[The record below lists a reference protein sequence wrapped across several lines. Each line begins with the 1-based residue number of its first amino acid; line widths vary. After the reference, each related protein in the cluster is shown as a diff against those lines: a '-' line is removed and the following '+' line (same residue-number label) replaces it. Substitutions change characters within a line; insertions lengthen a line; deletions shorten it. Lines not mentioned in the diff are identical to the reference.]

1 MPSRRNDD
9 CDRGRAAT
17 AAGIAAAIGLRLWA
31 KAARRPLDTLA
42 LLGAVAASLT
52 IIVNAVFLQKGPR
65 PAPFLFNPPP
75 PAENRRGAT
84 TTVAPKPAATAMSTT
99 VPAPAPALSPVNVRS
114 PRTVA
119 ARRNDPIAELIVG
132 SSRLAAAQRVLAQFG
147 YGQIKPSGNL
157 DEATRAAIMRFERD
171 HQLPVTGRLTD
182 RLLGGLAAM
191 AGHPI
196 E

>member
-9 CDRGRAAT
+9 RDRGAAAIAT
-17 AAGIAAAIGLRLWA
+17 GVAAAIGLRLWA
-31 KAARRPLDTLA
+31 KAARRPLDSLA
-42 LLGAVAASLT
+42 LLGAVAVSLA
-52 IIVNAVFLQKGPR
+52 IIVNAVLLQKGAR
-65 PAPFLFNPPP
+65 PAPFFFNPPP
-75 PAENRRGAT
+75 AAESRRSAPAM
-84 TTVAPKPAATAMSTT
+84 VAPKPAATAVSTP
-99 VPAPAPALSPVNVRS
+99 VPASSPVTARA
-114 PRTVA
+114 PQTVA
-119 ARRNDPIAELIVG
+119 ARRNDPIADLIAA

-171 HQLPVTGRLTD
+171 HQLPVTGRLSD
-182 RLLGGLAAM
+182 RLLGELAAM